1 VDATF
6 WAIDPPDNGAGARHL
21 RIELTVAA
29 GQTAVLDEIG
39 TVVGSGQYPL
49 FLTERLETHR
59 GELRVRS

>member
-1 VDATF
+1 
-6 WAIDPPDNGAGARHL
+6 
-21 RIELTVAA
+21 VAA